1 MSNVSAYSY
10 CGVSGDTCLMEQN
23 EEVLQ
28 PPLRADARRN
38 RATILAAAHEVF
50 AEEGLEVRTQVVAQ
64 RAGVA
69 VGTLFRHFA
78 TKEALVEAV
87 GALQLRSV
95 LKRCRQAL
103 EETDPPGAFERLVW
117 HLTGQYQLYRA
128 VPEALASEG
137 SPEIEES
144 RRELYELLGR
154 TVALAQE
161 GGRIRPDLELTDIM
175 LLVTA
180 CAHVAEG
187 TARTD
192 PALRKRFMTVV
203 FDGMRPAGASR
214 LPRPTQP
221 SPLGNWLAVYQA
233 QRG

>member
-1 MSNVSAYSY
+1 
-10 CGVSGDTCLMEQN
+10 MEQK
-23 EEVLQ
+23 EEVQ
-28 PPLRADARRN
+28 RPPLRADARRN
-38 RATILAAAHEVF
+38 RAMILTAAHEVF
-50 AEEGLEVRTQVVAQ
+50 AEEGLEVQTQVVAR

-69 VGTLFRHFA
+69 VGTVFRHFP
-78 TKEALVEAV
+78 TKEALIESV
-87 GALQLRSV
+87 GAMQLRSV

-103 EETDPPGAFERLVW
+103 EEADPPGAFERLVW

-128 VPEALASEG
+128 VPPALANDD

-203 FDGMRPAGASR
+203 FDGMRPADASP
-214 LPRPTQP
+214 LPRPTHP